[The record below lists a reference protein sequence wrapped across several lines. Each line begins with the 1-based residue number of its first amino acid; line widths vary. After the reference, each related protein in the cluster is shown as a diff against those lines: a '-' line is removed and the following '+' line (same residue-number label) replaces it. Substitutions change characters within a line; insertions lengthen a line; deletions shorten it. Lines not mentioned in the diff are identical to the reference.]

1 MFRAF
6 IICVFGC
13 IAWGQNV
20 TFRSQVPLNQFS
32 LNPSSGNDI
41 WGITDPAGRDYAI
54 MGSRNGTAVF
64 DISNPDVPVEVG
76 TISGPSSTWR
86 DVKTFI
92 YNTSPF
98 SAYAFVTTE
107 ASGGGLQIIDLSNL
121 PTSISLAATYSGF
134 SSAHNI
140 YIDPNGTEPY
150 AYILGANISSGGVVV
165 LDISNPTSPVQ
176 VGAWS
181 SLYTHDFYLGRNWA
195 DPTYDGQDIGIAFC
209 GSSNFSII
217 NFSDK
222 TNPTLLDGYTYP
234 NLNYCHSGWVSED
247 GRYLFACD
255 ELDEQNATLNT
266 TIRVFDLIDLTS
278 PQLIFTW
285 TGPTRAIDHNA
296 FVKGSFLYLSN
307 YTRGLTVLD
316 ISNPGMTQE
325 YGNYDTFPSNNN
337 AVFSGAWG
345 TYPYFDSGLVVVSDI
360 EGGLFVLEPEIQA
373 GFSLSLSGSSFSG
386 CVDATTIENTI
397 NTTSILSFSGAISL
411 SVSGM
416 PTGVTALFSTN
427 PVTPGNAT
435 TLSFELDA
443 GVVPGD
449 YPLTLHGTAVG
460 ADPKQASLMLS
471 VFGGSESAPT
481 GLSPA
486 HESSCVGSQSVTI
499 GFDELGPGRQY
510 RLLLADNPSMTSPLL
525 NALFDSS
532 PIALPPLAVDQWYYW
547 QLATANPCGE
557 GSFSPIQSFF
567 TSRPPVLLVDD
578 DDNSPNVRPYYEGL
592 LQGLGVPYNV
602 FDVGNSSANGPSLS
616 QMMDY
621 QWIIWFSGDQ
631 YGGTSTPQAGP
642 TDTDEANLIDYL
654 NAGGYLFMTS
664 QDYAYD
670 QGGITPFMTNQLGIG
685 SVGSDSGDY
694 SSVTG
699 EGSFVGYGTLS
710 LTPTVGSEFF
720 DRVTPGTGTSIF
732 VGNNGNGAGV
742 ETSNTITLGFPFE
755 TVIQNDN
762 PKAISIVMDL
772 MNLYGV
778 GCDTLSAQCMLYD
791 LNANGLDLGDLQA
804 RYVDWPDSGMM
815 QTLTDIVTCLN
826 LP

>member
-360 EGGLFVLEPEIQA
+360 EGAYLYWNPKFRQVSAFHYQDPVFQVVSTQPQLKTRLIPRRSYPSVVPSACPFQVCPQVSRPCFQQIPSRRAMQRPFRLNLMPGSFPEITPSPYMAPLWVQ
-373 GFSLSLSGSSFSG
+373 
-386 CVDATTIENTI
+386 IPNKP
-397 NTTSILSFSGAISL
+397 
-411 SVSGM
+411 VSCY
-416 PTGVTALFSTN
+416 L
-427 PVTPGNAT
+427 
-435 TLSFELDA
+435 
-443 GVVPGD
+443 
-449 YPLTLHGTAVG
+449 
-460 ADPKQASLMLS
+460 
-471 VFGGSESAPT
+471 
-481 GLSPA
+481 
-486 HESSCVGSQSVTI
+486 C
-499 GFDELGPGRQY
+499 
-510 RLLLADNPSMTSPLL
+510 LADRK
-525 NALFDSS
+525 A
-532 PIALPPLAVDQWYYW
+532 
-547 QLATANPCGE
+547 
-557 GSFSPIQSFF
+557 
-567 TSRPPVLLVDD
+567 
-578 DDNSPNVRPYYEGL
+578 
-592 LQGLGVPYNV
+592 
-602 FDVGNSSANGPSLS
+602 
-616 QMMDY
+616 
-621 QWIIWFSGDQ
+621 
-631 YGGTSTPQAGP
+631 PQ
-642 TDTDEANLIDYL
+642 
-654 NAGGYLFMTS
+654 
-664 QDYAYD
+664 
-670 QGGITPFMTNQLGIG
+670 
-685 SVGSDSGDY
+685 
-694 SSVTG
+694 
-699 EGSFVGYGTLS
+699 
-710 LTPTVGSEFF
+710 
-720 DRVTPGTGTSIF
+720 RV
-732 VGNNGNGAGV
+732 
-742 ETSNTITLGFPFE
+742 
-755 TVIQNDN
+755 
-762 PKAISIVMDL
+762 
-772 MNLYGV
+772 
-778 GCDTLSAQCMLYD
+778 
-791 LNANGLDLGDLQA
+791 
-804 RYVDWPDSGMM
+804 
-815 QTLTDIVTCLN
+815 
-826 LP
+826 